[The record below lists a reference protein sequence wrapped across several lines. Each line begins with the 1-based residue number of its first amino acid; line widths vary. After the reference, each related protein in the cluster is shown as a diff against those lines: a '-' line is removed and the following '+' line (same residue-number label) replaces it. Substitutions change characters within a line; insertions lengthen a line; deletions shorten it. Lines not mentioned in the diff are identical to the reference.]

1 MTMVPLAEAR
11 ANLSKLVDEA
21 MTTHERIEVS
31 KNGRRAAVILGADDY
46 DSLLETLDILSD
58 RDLMDAIRQGLA
70 DAERGDVY
78 SLEEVTNAMRVAGR
92 LER

>member
-1 MTMVPLAEAR
+1 MVPLAEAR

-58 RDLMDAIRQGLA
+58 RDLMDAIRQGQA

>member
-1 MTMVPLAEAR
+1 MTLVPLAEAR

-58 RDLMDAIRQGLA
+58 RDLMDSVRQGQA
-70 DAERGDVY
+70 DAARGEVHA
-78 SLEEVTNAMRVAGR
+78 LEEVTNAMRAAGR